1 MNLFKSSLCD
11 EGEGMHLLLL
21 RNKDLQ
27 PCKQLCKALLGY
39 GALYNK
45 HTQVE
50 VQCLKRKCSH
60 G

>member
-27 PCKQLCKALLGY
+27 LCKQLCKALLGY
-39 GALYNK
+39 GALYSIN
-45 HTQVE
+45 T
-50 VQCLKRKCSH
+50 LKLKSSV
-60 G
+60 